1 MMKLKRN
8 DIFYKRILM
17 QLINMLGMEQRGGYG
32 RLNKIPDKFIAASRD
47 FASQYNYK

>member
-1 MMKLKRN
+1 
-8 DIFYKRILM
+8 M
-17 QLINMLGMEQRGGYG
+17 QLINMLGMELRGGIILVR